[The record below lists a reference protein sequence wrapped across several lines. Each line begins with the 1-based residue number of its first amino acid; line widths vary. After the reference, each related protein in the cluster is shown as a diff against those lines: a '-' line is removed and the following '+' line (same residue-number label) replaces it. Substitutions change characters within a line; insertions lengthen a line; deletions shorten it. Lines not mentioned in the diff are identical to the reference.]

1 AQLAG
6 IHEEIMRLPMGY
18 ETPLAEG
25 GGGLSGGQ
33 RQRVSLARTLA
44 KNPPA
49 LVLDEASSQV
59 EVATQA
65 LIERILRQ
73 VGGTRIIPAHRLS
86 TVRDADE
93 ILVLEQG
100 TIVER
105 GRHDEL
111 LTRGGPYARLVRHQL
126 DGSREPAP
134 AARHAPQAVL
144 RPLEFAIGL
153 AEVRVPP
160 AT

>member
-1 AQLAG
+1 
-6 IHEEIMRLPMGY
+6 
-18 ETPLAEG
+18 
-25 GGGLSGGQ
+25 
-33 RQRVSLARTLA
+33 
-44 KNPPA
+44 
-49 LVLDEASSQV
+49 LD
-59 EVATQA
+59 VATEA
-65 LIERILRQ
+65 LIERNLSQI
-73 VGGTRIIPAHRLS
+73 GGTRIIAAHRLS

-111 LTRGGPYARLVRHQL
+111 LTRGGPYARLVRRQL
-126 DGSREPAP
+126 DGSREPTP

-160 AT
+160 ATPLTIGRDAACDVRVDDRRVSRRHARLEVQQGAVVLTDLNSTNGVYVNGTR